1 MMSPPPLEI
10 IVADPHPLFREALE
24 TRLTAW
30 FPDSRIYFAIDQDAL
45 LELGRQLNPDLVI
58 CELNLQ
64 TGDAFQVLEQWPK
77 SRTDLFLILT
87 IYSDAKLV
95 RNACKAGAL
104 GYVLKTSPPEELLE
118 AIREVLEKRVFLG
131 SGVSPTDSPTQNGH
145 VMKTDLR
152 DFFHLRFELTKREVE
167 VLGQI
172 MSGLS
177 NREIA
182 ETLYISEQTVC
193 VHRKNILRKVGVN
206 NTQKLLRIAYEHQLA

>member
-1 MMSPPPLEI
+1 MSPPHLEI

-24 TRLTAW
+24 NRLTAW
-30 FPDSRIYFAIDQDAL
+30 FPKSRIYAAVDQDAL

-58 CELNLQ
+58 CEMNLG
-64 TGDAFQVLEQWPK
+64 TGDAFQVMEQWPGK
-77 SRTDLFLILT
+77 RRDQFLILT
-87 IYSDAKLV
+87 IYSDPKLV

-104 GYVLKTSPPEELLE
+104 GYVLKTSPPEELLR
-118 AIREVLEKRVFLG
+118 AIHEVLAKRVFLG
-131 SGVSPTDSPTQNGH
+131 SGVSPTDMPVQNGH
-145 VMKTDLR
+145 LMKADLR

-182 ETLYISEQTVC
+182 ETLFISEQTVC
-193 VHRKNILRKVGVN
+193 VHSKNILRKVGVN